1 MSISGS
7 SFRSRAFRC
16 VSASALLPVLLLASP
31 PVLAQEAVPLVPHRA
46 VYDLSLGKSTGT
58 SAPTAARGRI
68 AFDFTGSRCDGF
80 VTTFRQM
87 TELQPSEGA
96 TRMSDMRSTTWEEGE
111 GKSFRFNIETL
122 VDGRSTEKIDG
133 TAEKAKDDQA
143 MSIDLKSPRP
153 TRRDVDASPLFPTD
167 QVRKLIAAAR
177 EGKTTFQAKV
187 FDGSATGQKIYDTLT
202 VIAPAATAAPADEAL
217 RDSAMKDVRR
227 WPVVVSYFEDGK
239 PDGAPNYVLSF
250 DLYENGV
257 SGNLKLDYGDFVL
270 AGPMT
275 KLDLLPVK
283 DCK

>member
-1 MSISGS
+1 
-7 SFRSRAFRC
+7 
-16 VSASALLPVLLLASP
+16 
-31 PVLAQEAVPLVPHRA
+31 
-46 VYDLSLGKSTGT
+46 
-58 SAPTAARGRI
+58 
-68 AFDFTGSRCDGF
+68 
-80 VTTFRQM
+80 
-87 TELQPSEGA
+87 
-96 TRMSDMRSTTWEEGE
+96 
-111 GKSFRFNIETL
+111 

-177 EGKTTFQAKV
+177 DGKTTFQAKV